1 MSHHDPVS
9 PEEEKPAKD
18 GKESEAKKRRL
29 LGLEPVV
36 THHQLKLKERSLS
49 YTATTGII
57 PLTDEFGETEAEVF
71 FTAYTLDGVEE
82 SARRPLTFAFN
93 GGPGSASIWLH
104 MGALGPKRVVMQ
116 DEGWMPAPPYQLEPN
131 EGTWLDFTD
140 LVFIDPVGTGFSR
153 ATSEELDKKFW
164 SVKGD
169 VESVGE
175 FIRLFLT
182 RHARWNSPL
191 FLAGESYGTTRAAG
205 LAGHLVDKGI
215 AFNGIVL
222 VSTALNLRPIFF
234 EQGDDLP
241 FQLFV
246 PTYAATAWYHHQ
258 LDDDLQQRD
267 LPDLLAEVEG
277 WSENEYTA
285 ALMQGDRLDSAHAK
299 SIGETLARY
308 TGLDLD
314 YVLGSNLRIDIF
326 RFCKELLRYEKRS
339 VGRLDSRYKG
349 VEGLAVTEKPEFDPS
364 NTSSLPPFMSTFMNY
379 VREELGVETDMSYQP
394 LSEDVNEKWAWE
406 KGELPYTG
414 EALRSAMAKNP
425 YMKTFVAQ
433 GYFDL
438 ATPHFATQY
447 MLTHMNVD
455 PELRSNIMTRFYEAG
470 HMFYLDRRSLEA
482 FQGHVAE
489 FVKESSQER
498 SP

>member
-1 MSHHDPVS
+1 MSHHDETDS
-9 PEEEKPAKD
+9 AAEKPPAEAK
-18 GKESEAKKRRL
+18 ETEVKKRRL

-36 THHQLKLKERSLS
+36 THHQLKLTSGTLA
-49 YTATTGII
+49 YTATSGVI
-57 PLTDEFGETEAEVF
+57 PLADAFGETEAEIF
-71 FTAYTLDGVEE
+71 FTAYTLDGAED
-82 SARRPLTFAFN
+82 SGRRPLTFAFN

-104 MGALGPKRVVMQ
+104 MGALGPQRVVMQ
-116 DEGWMPAPPYQLEPN
+116 DEGWMPAPPYRLEPN

-153 ATSEELDKKFW
+153 ASKEELDKKFW

-175 FIRLFLT
+175 FIRLYLT
-182 RHARWNSPL
+182 RYTRWSSPL

-246 PTYAATAWYHHQ
+246 PTYTATAWYHHQ
-258 LDDDLQQRD
+258 LADDLQSRE
-267 LPDLLAEVEG
+267 LGDLLSEVEA
-277 WSENEYTA
+277 WCETEYTA
-285 ALMQGDRLDSAHAK
+285 ALMKGDRLDDSQAQ
-299 SIGETLARY
+299 SVGEILARY

-326 RFCKELLRYEKRS
+326 RFCKELLRFEKRS
-339 VGRLDSRYKG
+339 VGRLDSRFKG
-349 VEGLAVTEKPEFDPS
+349 VEALAVTEKPEFDPS
-364 NTSSLPPFMSTFMNY
+364 NTSALPPFMAAFMAY
-379 VREELGVETDMSYQP
+379 VRGALGVETDMSYEP

-414 EALRSAMAKNP
+414 EALRSAIAKNP

-433 GYFDL
+433 GYYDL
-438 ATPHFATQY
+438 ATPHFATRY

-455 PELRSNIMTRFYEAG
+455 SELRSNITTKFYQAG
-470 HMFYLDRRSLEA
+470 HMFYLDRQSLAA
-482 FQGHVAE
+482 FHSDVAK
-489 FVKESSQER
+489 FVESS
-498 SP
+498 S

>member
-1 MSHHDPVS
+1 MSHHDQTTPA
-9 PEEEKPAKD
+9 EEKPAHD
-18 GKESEAKKRRL
+18 AKESEPKKRRL

-36 THHQLKLKERSLS
+36 THHQLKLKERSLA
-49 YTATTGII
+49 YAATTGVI
-57 PLTDEFGETEAEVF
+57 PLTDEFGETEAEIF

-82 SARRPLTFAFN
+82 SAGRPLTFAFN

-116 DEGWMPAPPYQLEPN
+116 DEGWMPAPPYHLEPN

-153 ATSEELDKKFW
+153 ASKEELDKKFW

-175 FIRLFLT
+175 FIRLYLT
-182 RHARWNSPL
+182 RYARWSSSL

-234 EQGDDLP
+234 EEGDDLP

-258 LDDDLQQRD
+258 LEDGLQQRN
-267 LPDLLAEVEG
+267 LPDLLAEVEA

-285 ALMQGDRLDSAHAK
+285 ALMQGDRLDASQTK
-299 SIGETLARY
+299 SVGETLARY

-339 VGRLDSRYKG
+339 VGRLDSRFKG

-364 NTSSLPPFMSTFMNY
+364 DTSTTPPFLSAFMNY
-379 VREELGVETDMSYQP
+379 LSQDLGVDTDMSYAP
-394 LSEDVNEKWAWE
+394 LSESVNEKWAWE

-414 EALRSAMAKNP
+414 EALRSAISKNP

-433 GYFDL
+433 GYYDL

-447 MLTHMNVD
+447 MITHMNVD
-455 PELRSNIMTRFYEAG
+455 PELRSNITTRFYEAG

-482 FQGHVAE
+482 FRGHVAE
-489 FVKESSQER
+489 FVKESS
-498 SP
+498 